1 MQILTRVEGYLEYFE
16 SVFICVKSCHVT
28 STKNKRILG
37 DLFPR
42 TRVRDCEPGN
52 SDLLKKAHKHITATL
67 DHMTCDAGVVG
78 NLKTKGLSGQLYCDV
93 ILVTSVDMRFIL
105 SSVAL
110 VLCVDVLH
118 SLPHTYLQVT

>member
-1 MQILTRVEGYLEYFE
+1 
-16 SVFICVKSCHVT
+16 
-28 STKNKRILG
+28 
-37 DLFPR
+37 
-42 TRVRDCEPGN
+42 
-52 SDLLKKAHKHITATL
+52 
-67 DHMTCDAGVVG
+67 MTCDAGVVG

-118 SLPHTYLQVT
+118 SLPHTYFQVT